1 MPLSGSAVPPPLSTA
16 QGTVLEQEESRS
28 AHSQDDINERS
39 EPSSG
44 RLATHRRDK
53 SSSAASLTAY
63 AQLATYRF
71 GCSHSFVVRFE
82 HGRANIIAEASPS
95 LLLDGEEGFGVDGEV
110 QRQVKVLSL
119 RLVEAHVVD
128 TSNIIAN
135 STRCVIRDFTQDNH
149 YDNQVIHFF
158 AAVPIHD
165 VNKDTIGAV
174 CVVDKTTH
182 PNFGDS
188 EVASMQEIADLVA
201 CTIKDS
207 SAEEHHLQAERLIN
221 GLTTFVSGQAVPDLE
236 QNYHFQ
242 RRPSYLPGIEDLS
255 ISERCSVGSPQY
267 THSQT
272 PATSPNQFFSRT
284 RGRRNSVTVIEGST
298 VSHSMSRLFS
308 RASAL
313 LQKCMQLD
321 GVLFLDA
328 TRSNARRFV
337 SPGTAR
343 YQSNVSSSCSP
354 SMSDLDILSKDGD
367 SGILSAGLSSAGP
380 WRERVCEPL
389 GCASS
394 ESANRG
400 TSQYYISEGLL
411 HDLFAAYPKGT
422 IFDNRTLVDCT
433 SQKCGHLTDAK
444 GSRHHAII
452 LRLVQD
458 IPEARS
464 LLFFPMWNW
473 NTSRWFAG
481 ALLWTSDGQRHFG
494 QTDLYYLKAY
504 GDSIVSEAAQ
514 MDWQATE
521 KSKSDLLSSV
531 SHELRSPL
539 HGMLASLELLHST
552 DLQPAQQDM
561 LTMIETCGLTLLD
574 TLNYLL
580 DFTKIN
586 NLTSADAKN
595 DGDTE
600 TSLAEL
606 TCEFDLDTLV
616 EDVADTLYAGHQS
629 LVNASQVAGRY
640 LPSGPTVGLRSAKG
654 TENAKESDHL
664 SVIVRVEPGDWK
676 VRAIPGGWRRI
687 VMNLLGNAFKFTKSG
702 FIEVILARKIERT
715 CGTKRV
721 YALLTITDTG
731 CGISPEYLEHKLF
744 QPFTQENI
752 LTEGVGLGLS
762 IVDRLVT
769 NVGGQIDV
777 KSTVGTGT
785 QFEVYIPVEFVDT
798 LVGGASGQEQPESGS
813 VSRVSLVGLNVFSN
827 LKSSGRRL
835 SVDAKRKLSVR
846 SALSNA
852 VLSQPGWT
860 VSFADTLSQAKG
872 DIGIIEESS
881 LAEMD
886 GKQPITT
893 ELRGL
898 AILGQCGS
906 NLPIDPVTKELDV
919 VYVPQPLT
927 PRKIIGALHTISS
940 LPEGAPHIG
949 HADSIPS
956 RGRSLSE
963 AFALAKQTESPPV
976 VEETVDEF
984 RASTP
989 KASKTIGLHVL
1000 IVDDN
1005 DINLKIL
1012 ATFMRRIG
1020 CSYETAN
1027 NGLVALEKYQQSEHR
1042 FNYIL
1047 MDISMPVMDGI
1058 TSTGKIREYEEEN
1071 SLPRAAIMAVT
1082 GVASATMQQQAF
1094 AAGVDDYLVKPLS
1107 LRDLKRV
1114 MNIA

>member
-1 MPLSGSAVPPPLSTA
+1 MPLSGSAVSPPMSTA
-16 QGTVLEQEESRS
+16 QGTVLEQEEFRLS
-28 AHSQDDINERS
+28 HSQDGINEPLEAASAR
-39 EPSSG
+39 G
-44 RLATHRRDK
+44 TIRRRDK
-53 SSSAASLTAY
+53 SNSAASLIAY

-71 GCSHSFVVRFE
+71 SCSQSFVVRFE
-82 HGRANIIAEASPS
+82 RGQANIIAEASPS
-95 LLLDGEEGFGVDGEV
+95 LLLEGEGGVGVDEGHRE
-110 QRQVKVLSL
+110 VKVLSL
-119 RLVEAHVVD
+119 RLAEPCVVD
-128 TSNIIAN
+128 TPNVTAN
-135 STRCVIRDFTQDNH
+135 STQCVIRDLTQDNPS
-149 YDNQVIHFF
+149 DNQEIQFF

-165 VNKDTIGAV
+165 ANKDTTGAV
-174 CVVDKTTH
+174 CVVDKTPH
-182 PNFGDS
+182 LNFGDR

-201 CTIKDS
+201 CNIKDR

-221 GLTTFVSGQAVPDLE
+221 GLTAFVSGQVVPDLE
-236 QNYHFQ
+236 QSYHFK
-242 RRPSYLPGIEDLS
+242 RRPSYLPGIDDLS
-255 ISERCSVGSPQY
+255 LSEKCSVGSPQY
-267 THSQT
+267 THPQT
-272 PATSPNQFFSRT
+272 PGTPPNQFFSRIH
-284 RGRRNSVTVIEGST
+284 GRRNSVTVIEGST
-298 VSHSMSRLFS
+298 VSHSMSLLFS

-313 LQKCMQLD
+313 LQKCMELD

-328 TRSNARRFV
+328 TRSNARRLV
-337 SPGTAR
+337 SPDTAR
-343 YQSNVSSSCSP
+343 HQSNVSSSCSP
-354 SMSDLDILSKDGD
+354 SMSDLEVLSKDGD
-367 SGILSAGLSSAGP
+367 SCINSPGLSSAGP

-389 GCASS
+389 GWASS
-394 ESANRG
+394 GSANRC
-400 TSQYYISEGLL
+400 TSQYSIPEGLL

-422 IFDNRTLVDCT
+422 ILNTSTLVGCT
-433 SQKCGHLTDAK
+433 SQKCGHGTDAK

-458 IPEARS
+458 LPEARS
-464 LLFFPMWNW
+464 LLFLPMWNW
-473 NTSRWFAG
+473 NTSRWLAG
-481 ALLWTSDGQRHFG
+481 ALLWTCDSQRPFEQSDLF
-494 QTDLYYLKAY
+494 YVKAY
-504 GDSIVSEAAQ
+504 GDAIVSEAAQ

-539 HGMLASLELLHST
+539 HGMLASVELLHTT

-561 LTMIETCGLTLLD
+561 LTMIETCGLTLMD

-600 TSLAEL
+600 TSLADL
-606 TCEFDLDTLV
+606 ACEFDLDTLV
-616 EDVADTLYAGHQS
+616 EDVADTLYAGHRS
-629 LVNASQVAGRY
+629 LINASQVAGRY
-640 LPSGPTVGLRSAKG
+640 LPSGSTVGIRSAKG
-654 TENAKESDHL
+654 TESATESNDL
-664 SVIVRVEPGDWK
+664 SVIVRVEPGNWK
-676 VRAIPGGWRRI
+676 VRSIPGGWRRI

-702 FIEVILARKIERT
+702 FIEVTLARKIERT
-715 CGTKRV
+715 GGTKRV
-721 YALLTITDTG
+721 YAYLTITDTG

-744 QPFTQENI
+744 HPFAQENI

-769 NVGGQIDV
+769 NAGGQIDV

-798 LVGGASGQEQPESGS
+798 LEEGASEQEQPQS
-813 VSRVSLVGLNVFSN
+813 VSASRVSLVGLNVFSSM
-827 LKSSGRRL
+827 KTSSRRL
-835 SVDAKRKLSVR
+835 SVDTKRRLSVR

-852 VLSQPGWT
+852 ILSQPGWT

-872 DIGIIEESS
+872 DIGIVEESS
-881 LAEMD
+881 LAEMAD
-886 GKQPITT
+886 LEQITT
-893 ELRGL
+893 NLKAL
-898 AILGQCGS
+898 IILGQYGS
-906 NLPIDPVTKELDV
+906 SLSVDPVTKELDV

-927 PRKIIGALHTISS
+927 PRKIIGALHTLSS
-940 LPEGAPHIG
+940 LPEASKQIG
-949 HADSIPS
+949 SADSTPH
-956 RGRSLSE
+956 RQRSLSE

-976 VEETVDEF
+976 VEESVDEF

-989 KASKTIGLHVL
+989 KASTTIDRHVL

-1005 DINLKIL
+1005 DINIKIL

-1027 NGLVALEKYQQSEHR
+1027 NGLVALEKYQQAQR
-1042 FNYIL
+1042 QFNYVL
-1047 MDISMPVMDGI
+1047 MVMDGI
-1058 TSTGKIREYEEEN
+1058 ISTSKIREYEEEN

-1094 AAGVDDYLVKPLS
+1094 AAGIDDYLVKPLS

>member
-1 MPLSGSAVPPPLSTA
+1 MPLSGSAVLRPLSTA
-16 QGTVLEQEESRS
+16 QGTDLEQEEFRS

-39 EPSSG
+39 ESTSG

-82 HGRANIIAEASPS
+82 HGRANIVAEASPS
-95 LLLDGEEGFGVDGEV
+95 LLLDGEEGVGVDGEV

-128 TSNIIAN
+128 TSNVIAK
-135 STRCVIRDFTQDNH
+135 STRCVIRDLTQDSH
-149 YDNQVIHFF
+149 SDNQVIHFF

-174 CVVDKTTH
+174 CVVDKATR

-207 SAEEHHLQAERLIN
+207 SAEEHHLRAERLIN
-221 GLTTFVSGQAVPDLE
+221 GLTSFVSGQAVPDLE

-242 RRPSYLPGIEDLS
+242 RRPSYLPGIDDVS
-255 ISERCSVGSPQY
+255 ISERGSVGSPQY

-272 PATSPNQFFSRT
+272 PGASPNQFFSRT
-284 RGRRNSVTVIEGST
+284 RGRRNSVSVIEGST

-313 LQKCMQLD
+313 LQKCMELD

-328 TRSNARRFV
+328 TRSNAR
-337 SPGTAR
+337 
-343 YQSNVSSSCSP
+343 SSCSP
-354 SMSDLDILSKDGD
+354 SMSDLEVLSKDGG
-367 SGILSAGLSSAGP
+367 SCVNSPGLSSAGP

-389 GCASS
+389 GFASS
-394 ESANRG
+394 ESAHRY
-400 TSQYYISEGLL
+400 TSQYSVSEGLL

-433 SQKCGHLTDAK
+433 SQKCGHVTDAK
-444 GSRHHAII
+444 GARHHAII

-458 IPEARS
+458 LPEARS
-464 LLFFPMWNW
+464 LLFLPIWNW
-473 NTSRWFAG
+473 NSSRWLAG
-481 ALLWTSDGQRHFG
+481 ALAWTSDSQRHFE
-494 QTDLYYLKAY
+494 QTDLFYVKAY

-514 MDWQATE
+514 MDWKATE

-539 HGMLASLELLHST
+539 HGMLASLELLHTT

-586 NLTSADAKN
+586 NLTSADARN

-600 TSLAEL
+600 TSLADL

-616 EDVADTLYAGHQS
+616 EDVADTLYAGHRS
-629 LVNASQVAGRY
+629 LMSASQVAGRY
-640 LPSGPTVGLRSAKG
+640 LPSGPTVGIRSATA
-654 TENAKESDHL
+654 TENTEESDGL

-777 KSTVGTGT
+777 KSTVGSGT

-798 LVGGASGQEQPESGS
+798 PVGGASGQEHPESGP
-813 VSRVSLVGLNVFSN
+813 VSRVSLVGLNVFSSM
-827 LKSSGRRL
+827 KSSGRRL
-835 SVDAKRKLSVR
+835 SVDAKKRLSVR

-852 VLSQPGWT
+852 ILSQPGWT

-881 LAEMD
+881 LAEME
-886 GKQPITT
+886 GQEPITT

-898 AILGQCGS
+898 AILGQCGT

-940 LPEGAPHIG
+940 LPEGSAHIE
-949 HADSIPS
+949 HADRIPF

-989 KASKTIGLHVL
+989 KASKTTDLHVL

-1020 CSYETAN
+1020 CSYETAT
-1027 NGLVALEKYQQSEHR
+1027 NGLVALEKYRQSER
-1042 FNYIL
+1042 QFNYIL

-1058 TSTGKIREYEEEN
+1058 ISTSKIREYEEEN

-1094 AAGVDDYLVKPLS
+1094 AAGIDDYLVKPLS